1 MYRGFNLSLERKVFE
16 KEYFEDLREVGFKS
30 LKCQKATIEGIIN
43 SFIDDD
49 GFLDGSK
56 MQANWFPQIKADVFI
71 SHSHKDEELALAL
84 AGWLRKT
91 FGLTAFID
99 SCVWGYA
106 NDLLKMI
113 DNKYCYQKATKTYSY
128 QKATKTYSYQKR
140 NYSTSHVH
148 MMLSVALTQMIDN
161 TECLFF
167 LNTPNSIT
175 PDTIINQTESPWI
188 YSEIAAT
195 RLIRKRSRKEYR
207 LKRMVESFSE
217 GGSPTLRIRYDIPV
231 AHLTDIDNSVLS
243 NWRKVW
249 LEEVHI
255 NHNLPQYSKDLS
267 VHALD
272 KLYELKQ

>member
-1 MYRGFNLSLERKVFE
+1 MYRGFNLSLERKVF
-16 KEYFEDLREVGFKS
+16 KEENFKYLDLRKVGFKS
-30 LKCQKATIEGIIN
+30 LTCQKATIKGIIN

-71 SHSHKDEELALAL
+71 SHSHKDRELALAL
-84 AGWLRKT
+84 AGWLRET

-113 DNKYCYQKATKTYSY
+113 DNKYCY

-175 PDTIINQTESPWI
+175 PDPIINQTESPWI
-188 YSEIAAT
+188 YSEIATT

-207 LKRMVESFSE
+207 LKKMVESFSE
-217 GGSPTLRIRYDIPV
+217 GGSPRLRIRYDIPV
-231 AHLTDIDNSVLS
+231 NHLTDIDNSVLR
-243 NWRKVW
+243 NWKKKW
-249 LEEVHI
+249 QEVHI
-255 NHNLPQYSKDLS
+255 NHDFPQFSEDLS

-272 KLYELKQ
+272 KLYELK

>member
-1 MYRGFNLSLERKVFE
+1 MYRGFNLSLERKFF
-16 KEYFEDLREVGFKS
+16 KEENFKYLYLRKVGFKS
-30 LKCQKATIEGIIN
+30 LTCQKATIKGIIN
-43 SFIDDD
+43 SFTDDD

-71 SHSHKDEELALAL
+71 SHSHKDRELALTL
-84 AGWLRKT
+84 AGWLRET

-113 DNKYCYQKATKTYSY
+113 DNKYCY

-175 PDTIINQTESPWI
+175 PDPIINQTESPWI
-188 YSEIAAT
+188 YSEIAT
-195 RLIRKRSRKEYR
+195 SQLIRKKKLEEYR
-207 LKRMVESFSE
+207 QVALMESQKTFSDGGELKF
-217 GGSPTLRIRYDIPV
+217 RYDLPTEY
-231 AHLTDIDNSVLS
+231 LTEISAGILENWEKSWSSLDSS
-243 NWRKVW
+243 NYKY
-249 LEEVHI
+249 
-255 NHNLPQYSKDLS
+255 PQYSENLR

-272 KLYELKQ
+272 KLYELK